1 MLLRLQVVT
10 HWWITKLR
18 GLWPAIKKKKKERKW
33 KINNILYFV
42 RLSKCSYTNLFVS
55 VIYIHVCIGL
65 CYICLLLSVV
75 VREVWRPMFYRME
88 GSLGLTEFSL
98 GLEMFTDCNM
108 GWGSVFWCLA
118 GGLFPVLFCSFIG
131 WQGEIGKLV
140 FLARHGGILQDT
152 VEAGMNEIWFL
163 SSRKDSL
170 LG

>member
-1 MLLRLQVVT
+1 M
-10 HWWITKLR
+10 
-18 GLWPAIKKKKKERKW
+18 E
-33 KINNILYFV
+33 NNILYFV

-65 CYICLLLSVV
+65 WYICLLLWVV
-75 VREVWRPMFYRME
+75 VKEVWRPMFYRME

-108 GWGSVFWCLA
+108 GWGSVFWWLA
-118 GGLFPVLFCSFIG
+118 GRLFPVLFCSFIG
-131 WQGEIGKLV
+131 WQGDWEAGV
-140 FLARHGGILQDT
+140 LARHGDTLQDT
-152 VEAGMNEIWFL
+152 VEVGMNEIWFL